1 MNIQRKLK
9 SQQRLK
15 LRLKK
20 VDEIIYELKKKSLT
34 KEKIIFEDLTDLSN
48 RVGTLLDIVIH
59 DTKPKDDV
67 VVL

>member
-1 MNIQRKLK
+1 MNTQRKIK

-34 KEKIIFEDLTDLSN
+34 K
-48 RVGTLLDIVIH
+48 
-59 DTKPKDDV
+59 
-67 VVL
+67 